1 MPQGYDV
8 PEVEDL
14 LDRIAAE
21 LDAGRPAWP
30 LIENTT
36 MRQPWARRRVK
47 ECDIDAVDWFLGQLL
62 SDPGHG
68 QRLSRAQTLGVT
80 SAS

>member
-30 LIENTT
+30 LIESTT